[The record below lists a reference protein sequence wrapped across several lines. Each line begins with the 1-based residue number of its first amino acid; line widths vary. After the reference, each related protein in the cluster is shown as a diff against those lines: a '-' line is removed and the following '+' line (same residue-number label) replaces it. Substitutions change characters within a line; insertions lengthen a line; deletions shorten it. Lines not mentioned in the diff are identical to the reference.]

1 MKNKNHMT
9 ISIDADKVYDKIQHL
24 FNIKNL
30 KLDTKVMYLTLI
42 KAIYGKLT
50 TNITLSEEKLAA
62 LPLG

>member
-1 MKNKNHMT
+1 MT